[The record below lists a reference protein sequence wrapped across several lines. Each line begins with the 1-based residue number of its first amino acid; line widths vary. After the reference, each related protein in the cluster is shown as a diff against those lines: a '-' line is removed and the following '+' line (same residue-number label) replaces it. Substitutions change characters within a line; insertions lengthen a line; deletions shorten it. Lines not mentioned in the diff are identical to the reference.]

1 MIFFSSIENCLVMH
15 HLLNDQICTMVI
27 SCHKLD
33 DQVYGI
39 ERVVIYRQSLTA
51 ESLKN
56 FSRHDNI
63 LFGQSFKIHLD
74 LRIIIFTKRRKCN
87 DKLL

>member
-15 HLLNDQICTMVI
+15 HILNDQICTMVI

-39 ERVVIYRQSLTA
+39 ERVVIYRQSLT
-51 ESLKN
+51 
-56 FSRHDNI
+56 
-63 LFGQSFKIHLD
+63 G
-74 LRIIIFTKRRKCN
+74 
-87 DKLL
+87 

>member
-39 ERVVIYRQSLTA
+39 ERVVIYRQSLMRNKEDFSTKYDA
-51 ESLKN
+51 KEREVDLKK
-56 FSRHDNI
+56 SAKI
-63 LFGQSFKIHLD
+63 LSALFLFLMRCEMI
-74 LRIIIFTKRRKCN
+74 
-87 DKLL
+87 